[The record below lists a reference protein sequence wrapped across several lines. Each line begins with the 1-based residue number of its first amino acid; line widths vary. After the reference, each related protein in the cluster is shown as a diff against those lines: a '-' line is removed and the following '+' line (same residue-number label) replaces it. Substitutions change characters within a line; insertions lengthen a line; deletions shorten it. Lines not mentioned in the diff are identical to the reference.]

1 MTDQLRE
8 ILRSLRRAHKL
19 LVERGEYGRAG
30 DVRNIGYRLTGDLA
44 WYETGRKIT
53 LTGREP

>member
-8 ILRSLRRAHKL
+8 ILRSLRRAHRL
-19 LVERGEYGRAG
+19 LVEHGAVQAE
-30 DVRNIGYRLTGDLA
+30 DVRRIGRELTGHET